1 MTPTVDIE
9 ATSATTA
16 RAMLPGADV
25 PPMELAATEHKAL
38 AAVVHEFVRT
48 IAAEQQA
55 TVDVVYRTGKD
66 TRFLTVGPDGKLTE
80 NAPSVPIPVIAPEP
94 VPVAAEPVSPAPVGP
109 VVVAAEPIAYEEP
122 TAPVQAPAEPVRPP
136 APIPVSARPVEPA
149 IGPIAS
155 SLRTPGEP
163 VRIPAPIPMPTRPAE
178 PSTGPITTSLG
189 ALPALS
195 APRANPAA
203 SQPATGGVRGRLNAM
218 LGLKLAP
225 KTDSREMRLRDAQTT
240 LAQPVP
246 EGAVVA
252 FANVKGGVGKTPM
265 AIALAET
272 LGEHRGPATATCMDL
287 GEIGGS
293 FADRVAIPPTAG
305 QDVVTLL
312 ADLAPTAHQVRAS
325 TLTRYLTRQP
335 CGSYVI
341 AGQAGAAAPLRY
353 EDAAVL
359 GAILE
364 RHYDLLL
371 ADTGN
376 SSHSGSWR
384 WAIAAAHAVVVPV
397 PLRRDAAVAA
407 QRTLTAICAVRPD
420 VLSRTVV
427 VITDGPGDA
436 PLVETEAVEAFTAL
450 GVPVCRMPFEPLFA
464 SGERIVLA
472 QLRRETRDA
481 LTVLAATVV
490 TRIGSGAAG

>member
-16 RAMLPGADV
+16 RATLPGADV

-38 AAVVHEFVRT
+38 AAVVHEFVRS

-55 TVDVVYRTGKD
+55 AVDVVYRTGKD

-80 NAPSVPIPVIAPEP
+80 NAPSVPIPVVAPEP

-122 TAPVQAPAEPVRPP
+122 TAPASSLAEPIQTP
-136 APIPVSARPVEPA
+136 APIPVS
-149 IGPIAS
+149 
-155 SLRTPGEP
+155 
-163 VRIPAPIPMPTRPAE
+163 TRPAE
-178 PSTGPITTSLG
+178 PATGPITASLG

-203 SQPATGGVRGRLNAM
+203 SQPATGGMRGRLNAM

-246 EGAVVA
+246 DGTVVA

-293 FADRVAIPPTAG
+293 FADRVAIPPTTG

-341 AGQAGAAAPLRY
+341 AGQAGAAAPLSY

-384 WAIAAAHAVVVPV
+384 WAITAAHAVVVPV

-407 QRTLTAICAVRPD
+407 QRTLAAICAVRPD

-436 PLVETEAVEAFTAL
+436 PLVETEAVEAFSAL

-464 SGERIVLA
+464 SGERIVFA

>member
-1 MTPTVDIE
+1 MTPTVEIE

-48 IAAEQQA
+48 IAVEQQA
-55 TVDVVYRTGKD
+55 AVEVIYRTGKD

-80 NAPSVPIPVIAPEP
+80 SAPSVPIPVVAPEP
-94 VPVAAEPVSPAPVGP
+94 VSVAAEPVSPAPVGP
-109 VVVAAEPIAYEEP
+109 VVVAAEPIAYEQP
-122 TAPVQAPAEPVRPP
+122 TAPVPSSPEPIRTP
-136 APIPVSARPVEPA
+136 APIPMARPVEPA
-149 IGPIAS
+149 TGPIAG

-163 VRIPAPIPMPTRPAE
+163 VRMPAPIPMPTRPVE
-178 PSTGPITTSLG
+178 PITASLG
-189 ALPALS
+189 APPALS

-203 SQPATGGVRGRLNAM
+203 SEPARGGVRGRINAM

-225 KTDSREMRLRDAQTT
+225 KTDSREMRLREAQTT
-240 LAQPVP
+240 IAQPVP

-265 AIALAET
+265 AISLAET
-272 LGEHRGPATATCMDL
+272 LGEYRGPATATCMDL

-293 FADRVAIPPTAG
+293 FADRVAIPPAAG
-305 QDVVTLL
+305 QDVASLL
-312 ADLAPTAHQVRAS
+312 ADLGASAHQVRAS
-325 TLTRYLTRQP
+325 TLARYLTRQP
-335 CGSYVI
+335 SGSYVV
-341 AGQAGAAAPLRY
+341 AGASGAAAPLSF

-359 GAILE
+359 GSILE

-376 SSHSGSWR
+376 SSHCGGWR
-384 WAIAAAHAVVVPV
+384 WAITAAHAVVVPV

-407 QRTLTAICAVRPD
+407 QRTLAAISAVRPD
-420 VLSRTVV
+420 VLPRTVV

-436 PLVETEAVEAFTAL
+436 PMVETEAVEAFAAL

-464 SGERIVLA
+464 SGERIVLS
-472 QLRRETRDA
+472 QLRGETRDA
-481 LTVLAATVV
+481 LTMLAATVV
-490 TRIGSGAAG
+490 ARIGSGAAG